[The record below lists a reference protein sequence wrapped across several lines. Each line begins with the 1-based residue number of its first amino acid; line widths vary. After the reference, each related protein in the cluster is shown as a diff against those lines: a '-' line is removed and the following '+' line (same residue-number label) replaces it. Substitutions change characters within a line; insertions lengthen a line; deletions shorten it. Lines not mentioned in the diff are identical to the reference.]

1 MDSQKNVPVLS
12 KIELP
17 LTYQDLVVFD
27 YFSVWADFMFFFL
40 ILAFLCLLLLATCKR
55 PMPFVGQS
63 ISHLLW
69 FYSLHV
75 LILCSRLNK

>member
-1 MDSQKNVPVLS
+1 MLRHVTLIGGAYFN
-12 KIELP
+12 
-17 LTYQDLVVFD
+17 

-40 ILAFLCLLLLATCKR
+40 ILAFLSLLLLATCKR
-55 PMPFVGQS
+55 LMPFVGQS

-75 LILCSRLNK
+75 LILCSGLNK